1 MLEWIGLIVGAV
13 IVLLA
18 IIAIVIYNSLVTL
31 QKRVNNAWAQIDVQ
45 LKRRVDLI
53 PNLIETVKGYARFEK
68 KVLTEV
74 TKARTSIMNAKGPA
88 ESAKGENM
96 LEGALKT
103 IFAVAENYPKLRA
116 SENFKSLQEE
126 FSTTE
131 NKIAY
136 ARRETINRQ
145 LATTENKIS
154 YARQFYNDSVMQFNT
169 AIAVFPN
176 NVFAGMFGFGKP
188 REYFEIG
195 AAARKP
201 VKADFSDLA

>member
-1 MLEWIGLIVGAV
+1 MDLILIAG
-13 IVLLA
+13 IVLA
-18 IIAIVIYNSLVTL
+18 IIVIIMVIALIAIYNGLVTK

-45 LKRRVDLI
+45 LKRRADLI
-53 PNLIETVKGYARFEK
+53 PNLIETVKGYAKFEK
-68 KVLTEV
+68 KVLTQV
-74 TKARTSIMNAKGPA
+74 TKARTAIMGAKTPA

-103 IFAVAENYPKLRA
+103 IFAVAEAYPKLQA

-126 FSTTE
+126 FATTE

-136 ARRETINRQ
+136 
-145 LATTENKIS
+145 S
-154 YARQFYNDSVMQFNT
+154 RQFYNDSVMLFNT

-176 NVFAGMFGFGKP
+176 NIVAGMFGFGKS
-188 REYFEIG
+188 REYFEI
-195 AAARKP
+195 AAADKKI

>member
-1 MLEWIGLIVGAV
+1 MDLILLFGLAVLAIAVVLAIV
-13 IVLLA
+13 
-18 IIAIVIYNSLVTL
+18 IIAIYNGLVTK

-45 LKRRVDLI
+45 LRRRADLI
-53 PNLIETVKGYARFEK
+53 PNLIETVKGYARFER

-74 TKARTSIMNAKGPA
+74 TRARTSIMKAKSPA
-88 ESAKGENM
+88 ESAKADNM
-96 LEGALKT
+96 LAGALKT

-126 FSTTE
+126 FATTE
-131 NKIAY
+131 NKIA
-136 ARRETINRQ
+136 
-145 LATTENKIS
+145 

-176 NVFAGMFGFGKP
+176 NVFAGMFGMGKP
-188 REYFEIG
+188 REYFEVKET
-195 AAARKP
+195 AAKKP